1 MEKTSEVSLEG
12 LPDFCRKRGMRCTA
26 LRYAVFSAIR
36 ESVSHPSVDQVWKAV
51 KKTIPTI
58 TRDSVYR
65 ILNEFSAVG
74 LVSRVD
80 ALSAARYDTWVGP
93 HAHFICEVCGAVTD
107 YPMPEGISIPAGM
120 PADQRHLEL
129 RVTGVCSRC
138 AKQAKT
144 EKQG

>member
-12 LPDFCRKRGMRCTA
+12 FPDFCRKWGMKCTA
-26 LRYAVFSAIR
+26 QRYAVFSAIR

-120 PADQRHLEL
+120 PADRRHLEL